1 MPKIAV
7 IGEGVIDRFI
17 QGDSYHDVIGGSGL
31 NTAVAMRRAGA
42 NATWFTRSA
51 SDPNGQALTKY
62 AEAEG
67 VALQP
72 PIEGNEPAS
81 LVNVTISNN
90 GQPQFEFHLD
100 GSVDWHWQEGELD
113 RLGEG
118 FELIH
123 LSSLSA
129 VLDPGAE
136 LILHKIKEIKQQ
148 PTSPLISFDP
158 NARPSA
164 AKDENQACLMRTRI
178 EEFVKLVDLV
188 KVSDEDLGWI
198 RPEIPAYELARLWS
212 TAGPKLVIMTCGG
225 EGAVAFSEGIEI
237 CTVPAVTV
245 DVLDTLGAGDTF
257 MGWLLYQIANEHN
270 CRIPVDHNS
279 AASLLSTA
287 AKAAAITCSRNGC
300 NPPFN
305 SEIN

>member
-1 MPKIAV
+1 VPKIAV

-42 NATWFTRSA
+42 DAIWFTRSA
-51 SDPNGQALTKY
+51 SDPNGQALTQY
-62 AEAEG
+62 AEGEG

-72 PIEGNEPAS
+72 PINGTEPAS
-81 LVNVTISNN
+81 LVKVTISND
-90 GQPQFEFHLD
+90 GQPQYEFHLD
-100 GSVDWHWQEGELD
+100 GSVDWHWHEGELD

-136 LILHKIKEIKQQ
+136 LILNKINELKQQ
-148 PTSPLISFDP
+148 TTSPLISFDP

-164 AKDENQACLMRTRI
+164 AKDETQASLMRTRI

-198 RPEIPAYELARLWS
+198 KPEIPAYESARLWS
-212 TAGPKLVIMTCGG
+212 TAGPKLVVMTRGG
-225 EGAVAFSEGIEI
+225 EGAIAFSEGIEI
-237 CTVPAVTV
+237 CSVPAVTV
-245 DVLDTLGAGDTF
+245 KVIDTLGAGDTF

-270 CRIPVDHNS
+270 CRVPVDHDS
-279 AASLLSTA
+279 VASLLNTA
-287 AKAAAITCSRNGC
+287 AKAAAITCTRKGC
-300 NPPFN
+300 DPPFN
-305 SEIN
+305 SEIY